1 MRHFSKTLSAAPLLL
16 ALSLAGT
23 SGGAAAQ
30 DRDFAWA
37 PSLPVGA
44 AIPRIEAPDQNGAVR
59 RFDDLKGAGGML
71 FMLSR
76 SFDW

>member
-1 MRHFSKTLSAAPLLL
+1 MRHFSRILSAAPLLL
-16 ALSLAGT
+16 AFSLAGPA
-23 SGGAAAQ
+23 GGAAAQ
-30 DRDFAWA
+30 DFAWA

-59 RFDDLKGAGGML
+59 RFDDLKGGGGML